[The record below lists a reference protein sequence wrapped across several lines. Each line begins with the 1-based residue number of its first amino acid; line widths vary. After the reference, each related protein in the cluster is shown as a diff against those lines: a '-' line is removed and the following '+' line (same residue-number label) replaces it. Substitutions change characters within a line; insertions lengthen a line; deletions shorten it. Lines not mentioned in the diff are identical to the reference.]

1 MQNTLESMLP
11 PGPVALSR
19 IGVIVPY
26 DMVLD
31 HEMGRWAQ
39 GRADLYFTR
48 TPFDPSDVTIV
59 QAERLSRP
67 GMITETARRISAA
80 SPDCC
85 IYACTS
91 ASFVHGVAGERELVS
106 AVRAGGLPHLVTA
119 AGAILAALSALKAT
133 RVAVAAPYTAA
144 VTQRFSDF
152 LSEGGLEVVRASMLG
167 LAGEIWKVPYA
178 RTAELIAS
186 ADSPEADAVVVACT
200 NLPTYHLIAPLE
212 EYLGKPVVTA
222 NQAAMWAA
230 LDYLG
235 LEAVG
240 PGQRLLSVRADGSAR

>member
-1 MQNTLESMLP
+1 MLKDLASMIP

-19 IGVIVPY
+19 IGVVAPY
-26 DMVLD
+26 DMALD

-39 GRADLYFTR
+39 DQADLYFAR
-48 TPFDPSDVTIV
+48 SPFEPSDVDIV
-59 QAERLSRP
+59 QAERLARPDMVAETSR
-67 GMITETARRISAA
+67 RLSAV
-80 SPDCC
+80 SPDCY

-106 AVRAGGLPHLVTA
+106 SVTAGGPPHLVTA
-119 AGAILAALSALKAT
+119 SGAILAALSALKVR

-144 VTQRFSDF
+144 VTQRFAGF
-152 LSEGGLEVVRASMLG
+152 LSEGGLEVCRASMLG
-167 LAGEIWKVPYA
+167 LTGEIWKVPYA

-212 EYLGKPVVTA
+212 EYLGKPLVTA

-235 LEAVG
+235 LEPVG
-240 PGQRLLSVRADGSAR
+240 PGQRLLAVRADGTSR